1 MDDLTKSHDPTP
13 EFYASAERQM
23 LEAFR
28 RESRFSGGEALRRG
42 WAGRVVM
49 AASIAVVLFRSGL
62 VWGAKTGFAS
72 ADLVDAREREVIS
85 GNVWATREFARGKL
99 EQARVNA
106 ARIKRDFD
114 KGGASRASLDAAEL
128 AVREMET
135 VVSRID
141 EDLKRSRA
149 GEGASRSPFAALAK
163 SPVRSAIAALTCRA
177 PAATT

>member
-1 MDDLTKSHDPTP
+1 MDDLTKSHDPRP

-49 AASIAVVLFRSGL
+49 AASIAVVMLGVGL

-85 GNVWATREFARGKL
+85 GNVWATREFARGRL
-99 EQARVNA
+99 EQARANYDRTRV
-106 ARIKRDFD
+106 
-114 KGGASRASLDAAEL
+114 E
-128 AVREMET
+128 
-135 VVSRID
+135 
-141 EDLKRSRA
+141 
-149 GEGASRSPFAALAK
+149 
-163 SPVRSAIAALTCRA
+163 
-177 PAATT
+177 